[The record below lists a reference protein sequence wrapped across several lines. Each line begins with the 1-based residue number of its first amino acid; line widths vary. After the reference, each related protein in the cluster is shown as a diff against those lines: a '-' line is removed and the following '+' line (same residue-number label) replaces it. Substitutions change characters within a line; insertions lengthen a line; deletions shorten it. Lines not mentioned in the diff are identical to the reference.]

1 MLNNQIEAGRQI
13 SKQLHPSEDAIDGS
27 IIQNAKL
34 IIAIVEGR
42 KKMGVAA
49 EVGHEAVLSATA
61 GMASLTQARD
71 HTIACHRQL
80 ASLRDNLGFSPQAM
94 GCTTGLCTTGKSSD
108 EPNGRLR
115 VVPAEVA

>member
-27 IIQNAKL
+27 IVQNAKL
-34 IIAIVEGR
+34 IIALVEGR

-49 EVGHEAVLSATA
+49 EVGHEAILSATA
-61 GMASLTQARD
+61 GMAALTQARD

-80 ASLRDNLGFSPQAM
+80 VSARDELGLSPRAV
-94 GCTTGLCTTGKSSD
+94 GCTIGLCNTALSSEQPDARLKVVKS
-108 EPNGRLR
+108 
-115 VVPAEVA
+115 EVA